1 MQMNSKDTA
10 TERIGPYSFIQG
22 SGQKVTN
29 DPLLL
34 ADFVLPLGKGD
45 QVIDLGTGA
54 GIIPFLLASK
64 SRAKRIT
71 GVEIDRGAC
80 SVFERN
86 IADNG
91 LDGMVGAVLSDY
103 RDLKSIFNEGSF
115 SLVVANPPYIKAGA
129 GRVSPKTERAAA
141 RSEVKGSLKE
151 LIDISKYLAGE
162 KGRIAYVFPVAR
174 LFEMLDEVRGTGLKV
189 RRLRF
194 IHTSRSRPAKLFL
207 IEAGQEGGL
216 VIEEPVYSI

>member
-1 MQMNSKDTA
+1 MPIKKVAMEK
-10 TERIGPYSFIQG
+10 IGPYSFIQG

-34 ADFVLPLGKGD
+34 ADFVLPLNAD
-45 QVIDLGTGA
+45 DRVIDLGTGT
-54 GIIPFLLASK
+54 GIIPLLLASK

-71 GVEIDRGAC
+71 GVEIDTEAC

-91 LDGMVGAVLSDY
+91 LEGMVEAVLSDY
-103 RDLKSIFNEGSF
+103 RDLKSIYKAGSF

-129 GRVSPKTERAAA
+129 GRVSPKKQRAVA
-141 RSEVKGSLKE
+141 RSEVKGTLKE

-162 KGRIAYVFPVAR
+162 KGRVAYVFPVAR
-174 LFEMLDEVRGTGLKV
+174 LFEMLGEARVAGLKV

-194 IHTSRSRPAKLFL
+194 IHTSRLKPAKLFL

-216 VIEEPVYSI
+216 VIEEPVNLI

>member
-1 MQMNSKDTA
+1 MTPKKV
-10 TERIGPYSFIQG
+10 EIEKIGPYSFIQG
-22 SGQKVTN
+22 IGQKVTN

-34 ADFVLPLGKGD
+34 ADFVLPLDKGD
-45 QVIDLGTGA
+45 QVIDLGTGT

-71 GVEIDRGAC
+71 GVEIDTGAC

-91 LDGMVGAVLSDY
+91 LEGRVEAVFADY
-103 RDLKSIFNEGSF
+103 RDLKSIYKEGSF
-115 SLVVANPPYIKAGA
+115 ALVVANPPYIKAGA
-129 GRVSPKTERAAA
+129 GRVSPKTERAVA
-141 RSEVKGSLKE
+141 RSEVKGTLRE
-151 LIDISKYLAGE
+151 LIEISKHLAGD
-162 KGRIAYVFPVAR
+162 KGRIAYIFPVVR
-174 LFEMLDEVRGTGLKV
+174 LFEMLDEVRGAGLKP

-216 VIEEPVYSI
+216 VIEERFDLES